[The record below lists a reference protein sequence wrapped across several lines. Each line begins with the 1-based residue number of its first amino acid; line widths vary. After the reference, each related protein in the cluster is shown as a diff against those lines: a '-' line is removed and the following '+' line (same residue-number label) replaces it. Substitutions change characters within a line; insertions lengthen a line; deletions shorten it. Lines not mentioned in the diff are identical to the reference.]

1 MNQIQKQE
9 SQLSPE
15 TRVQRYEAP
24 QILASENTEANIDT
38 PPLAPEGDGFLEDA
52 ISGLKQKIRKPKKH
66 IPAQVPHVR
75 DELTV
80 QVEKIMEEG
89 LGDAYQALTTV
100 QKQEFKIKGEHT
112 AIEIRT
118 LLRAGKVKIK
128 KIFMLLLE
136 WLKILPGI
144 NRFFLEQE
152 AKIKADKI
160 ITLKDM
166 SR

>member
-1 MNQIQKQE
+1 MNTPTKQE
-9 SQLSPE
+9 VSLSPE
-15 TRVQRYEAP
+15 EKRRPYEAP
-24 QILASENTEANIDT
+24 QTPVSEQTETEQGIPAAN
-38 PPLAPEGDGFLEDA
+38 PEADGFLEDA
-52 ISGLKQKIRKPKKH
+52 ISGLKQKIRKPKRH
-66 IPAQVPHVR
+66 IPTNVPQVR

-80 QVEKIMEEG
+80 RVEKIMEDG
-89 LGDAYQALTTV
+89 LGDAYQALTPV

-128 KIFMLLLE
+128 KIFVLLLE
-136 WLKILPGI
+136 WLKMLPGI

-166 SR
+166 